1 MRDKTKPYI
10 IGELA
15 YNHEGR
21 IDYLYKM
28 IDGLAGTGVNAVKFH
43 LLLNP
48 ESYMQSRHPLMPKV
62 KEWVFTKDQ
71 WDSAIERSVAKGL
84 DVVALCDDVESL
96 QYINSGNKNVFAVEI
111 HATGLN
117 DWFLLN
123 EAARFKGAV
132 ILGIGGSGMD
142 EIEYAVNFLK
152 SAGKNEIILMYGFQN
167 YPTDYANIN
176 LSKMLKVRDLFK
188 VSVGYAD
195 HTAWD
200 DPNNEI
206 ISVMAATMGFNI
218 LEKHY
223 TPDYGKERIDWQ
235 AAVGNEQMIRIRQLM
250 DVALT
255 VYGDE
260 SLKMSPGEID
270 YGKIGPMKKAI
281 VARRN
286 INKGSI
292 ISLDDLWFK
301 RTKEESAVSQS
312 QLFRLVGA
320 KAKASIAADEIVD
333 FNKVECKSEGQNK

>member
-1 MRDKTKPYI
+1 
-10 IGELA
+10 
-15 YNHEGR
+15 
-21 IDYLYKM
+21 
-28 IDGLAGTGVNAVKFH
+28 
-43 LLLNP
+43 
-48 ESYMQSRHPLMPKV
+48 MPKV